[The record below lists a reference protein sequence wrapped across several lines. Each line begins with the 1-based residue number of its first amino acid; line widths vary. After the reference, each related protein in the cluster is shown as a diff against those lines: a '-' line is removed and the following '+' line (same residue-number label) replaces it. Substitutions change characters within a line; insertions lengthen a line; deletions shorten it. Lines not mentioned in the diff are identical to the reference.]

1 MSFKKVLFVLM
12 LFFTLPIFA
21 ANVKEPDSAVVFMYH
36 RFGESKHSSTNIT
49 LKQFSY
55 QLDYLKKNSYSVW
68 PLSKIINHIINK
80 KSIPTKTVA
89 LTIDDAYISTYTKAY
104 PLLKSKNFPF
114 TVVVSTNPVDNG
126 SKFYMSWEQMREM
139 KAYGAEFANHSLSH
153 DFLLQRESETALKWR
168 KRVTK
173 EIQKAQLRLK
183 EEFGEDTNE
192 NPRLFSYP
200 FGEYDIKTLELIKEL
215 GYIGITQTSGPIGA
229 DSDLRALTRF
239 PMAEAFASPEGFITK
254 LNTLPMPIESV
265 SEKEPLLKE
274 ENPPKLRIKLKQ
286 PLKYV
291 GCYISSGE
299 AIKVRWISQTQIEI
313 IANRALKAPREK
325 YTCTAAAKNGKWYW
339 YSHLWI
345 VKK

>member
-1 MSFKKVLFVLM
+1 MRFKKVLFVLI

-21 ANVKEPDSAVVFMYH
+21 VELKEPDSAVVFMYH
-36 RFGESKHSSTNIT
+36 RFGESKHPSTNIT
-49 LKQFSY
+49 LEQFRY
-55 QLDYLKKNSYSVW
+55 QLEYLKENNYNVW
-68 PLSKIINHIINK
+68 PLSKIINRIIDK
-80 KSIPTKTVA
+80 KSIPPKTVA

-104 PLLKSKNFPF
+104 PMLKSKNFPF
-114 TVVVSTNPVDNG
+114 TVVVSTNPVDNR

-139 KAYGAEFANHSLSH
+139 QANGAEFANHSLSH
-153 DFLLQRESETALKWR
+153 DFLLQRDNETTLAWK
-168 KRVTK
+168 KRVTN

-200 FGEYDIKTLELIKEL
+200 FGEYDMQTIELMKEL
-215 GYIGITQTSGPIGA
+215 GYIGMTQTSGPIGA
-229 DSDLRALTRF
+229 NIDLRALSRF
-239 PMAEAFASPEGFITK
+239 PMAEAFATSKGFITK

-265 SEKEPLLKE
+265 SQTDPLLKG
-274 ENPPKLRIKLKQ
+274 ENPPKLRIKLKE

-299 AIKVRWISQTQIEI
+299 AIKVERISQTQIEI
-313 IANRALKAPREK
+313 IANTALKAPREK
-325 YTCTAAAKNGKWYW
+325 YTCTAPAKDGKWYW